1 MNDSIWLK
9 GSVLTV
15 IAAIFCIICALATY
29 IKLKVIMKR
38 LEKMV
43 RNATEGCFQEEEFTE
58 SRISKL
64 ESDMAEFFKRSS
76 LSSKN
81 LEAEH
86 LNIKSLIADISH
98 QTKTPISNIMLY
110 SELLGEK
117 NLPEDCQ
124 ELVRQVTKQ
133 SEKLDFLIRSL
144 VKTSRLESGIIS
156 INISR
161 QNVMTVIQR
170 VVDEI
175 RANAEKKQIAV
186 EFERRE
192 ALFSQID
199 ARWTEEAIYNIVDN
213 AVKYTP
219 HGGTI
224 RITVSEYE
232 MFVRIDIADNGM
244 GIAEAEQANIFGRF
258 YRSPNASGEE
268 GVGIG
273 LYLAR
278 QIVRAE
284 GGYMKVISE
293 LGRGATFSV
302 YLRKG

>member
-1 MNDSIWLK
+1 
-9 GSVLTV
+9 
-15 IAAIFCIICALATY
+15 
-29 IKLKVIMKR
+29 
-38 LEKMV
+38 MV